1 MTRITWSRERQ
12 QSLLGQLSGFW
23 KGDIWDMRASPLP
36 TRFSAKT
43 KQRRLRFVCKSATIN
58 GELKYACWKKF
69 SDGDWRNTQELSR
82 VHRMVKWLNSLDAL
96 PASLISR
103 GLDEWRGL
111 YTTYLRQRGM
121 YHLGTTSRMNREQ
134 HPCVTARDSHYISTL
149 RQLYSIL
156 ESAYDD
162 RPEHEK
168 DVWDLQRMAVPISLS
183 LSNVTL
189 SFHRIRQPWL
199 RKPVK
204 AYIRYCL
211 TICAEGT
218 CRTRLQSLTCFS
230 EFLMQ
235 ERPKGT
241 AKAIT
246 RKLLLE
252 YLSYLPAR
260 VCVSVRKSHLL
271 NLRNFLETAARERWL
286 PIAPERMIFDDEI
299 PRPPK
304 AQPRYL
310 PAAVL
315 DQLNSHLGSLK
326 APWMQM
332 ILILQEC
339 GMRISEL
346 LQLPLDCLTQDARG
360 TFYLRF
366 VQGKMKREHT
376 IPVSQE
382 IARLIQE
389 QQQVVRATERSTA
402 LLFPNA
408 KGGVSKQQSFA
419 QQINRLAYDH
429 QVRDATGKLF
439 RFQSHQFRHTVG
451 TRMINLGVPHHFIQR
466 YLGHLGPEMTNRYA
480 HIHDSTMREKLS
492 EYLQGTLV
500 DVTGKA
506 VPEGPLDTSDLRWFT
521 RNVMAQALPNGY
533 CAIPVVAGP
542 CPHPNACLSCAHFR
556 TDASFL
562 DVHKAELRD
571 TERVITKANANGWTR
586 QIEMNERKRNNLVNI
601 VTSLERANHD

>member
-1 MTRITWSRERQ
+1 
-12 QSLLGQLSGFW
+12 LLGQLSEFW
-23 KGDIWDMRASPLP
+23 KEDVWDMRTSPLQ
-36 TRFSAKT
+36 TRLSEKT
-43 KQRRLRFVCKSATIN
+43 KQRRLRFGCKSATIN

-69 SDGDWRNTQELSR
+69 SDGDWRNTQELGR
-82 VHRMVKWLNSLDAL
+82 VHRMVKWLNSLDPL
-96 PASLISR
+96 PASLMSR
-103 GLDEWRGL
+103 AFDEWRGL
-111 YTTYLRQRGM
+111 YTTYLKQNGM
-121 YHLGTTSRMNREQ
+121 YRQGTTFRMDREQ
-134 HPCVTARDSHYISTL
+134 QPCVSSRDSQYISTL
-149 RQLYSIL
+149 RQVYFIL
-156 ESAYDD
+156 RSAYDD

-168 DVWDLQRMAVPISLS
+168 DVWNLQRMAIPISLS

-189 SFHRIRQPWL
+189 SFHRIKQPWL
-199 RKPVK
+199 RKTVK

-211 TICAEGT
+211 PIYAEGT

-235 ERPKGT
+235 ERPRGT

-246 RKLLLE
+246 RKLLIE
-252 YLSYLPAR
+252 YLSYLPTR
-260 VCVSVRKSHLL
+260 VCISVRKSHLL

-286 PIAPERMIFDDEI
+286 LISSERMIFDEEI

-304 AQPRYL
+304 LQPRYI

-315 DQLNSHLGSLK
+315 DQLNSHLGNLK

-332 ILILQEC
+332 VLILQEC

-366 VQGKMKREHT
+366 MQGKMKREHT

-382 IARLIQE
+382 IARVVQE
-389 QQQVVRATERSTA
+389 QQQVVRANGRSTT
-402 LLFPNA
+402 LLFPNS

-419 QQINRLAYDH
+419 QRIIRLAYDH
-429 QVRDATGKLF
+429 QIRDANGKLF

-500 DVTGKA
+500 DVTGKV
-506 VPEGPLDTSDLRWFT
+506 VPDHALT
-521 RNVMAQALPNGY
+521 RM
-533 CAIPVVAGP
+533 
-542 CPHPNACLSCAHFR
+542 
-556 TDASFL
+556 
-562 DVHKAELRD
+562 
-571 TERVITKANANGWTR
+571 RV
-586 QIEMNERKRNNLVNI
+586 
-601 VTSLERANHD
+601 

>member
-23 KGDIWDMRASPLP
+23 KGDIWDMRAIPLP

-260 VCVSVRKSHLL
+260 VCISVRKSHLL

>member
-1 MTRITWSRERQ
+1 
-12 QSLLGQLSGFW
+12 LLGQLSGFW
-23 KGDIWDMRASPLP
+23 KGDIWDMRAIPLP

-111 YTTYLRQRGM
+111 YTTYLRQCGM

-134 HPCVTARDSHYISTL
+134 RPCVTARDSHYISTL

-601 VTSLERANHD
+601 VTSLERERTHD

>member
-23 KGDIWDMRASPLP
+23 KGDIWDMRAIPLP

>member
-23 KGDIWDMRASPLP
+23 KGDIWDMRAIPLP

-111 YTTYLRQRGM
+111 YTTYLRQCGM

-134 HPCVTARDSHYISTL
+134 RPCVTARDSHYISTL

>member
-23 KGDIWDMRASPLP
+23 KGDIWDMRAIPLP
-36 TRFSAKT
+36 TRLSAKT

-366 VQGKMKREHT
+366 MQGKMKREHT

>member
-1 MTRITWSRERQ
+1 MTKITWSRERQ
-12 QSLLGQLSGFW
+12 QYLLGELSGFW
-23 KGDIWDMRASPLP
+23 EGDVWDMRNSPLETQP
-36 TRFSAKT
+36 SAKT
-43 KQRRLRFVCKSATIN
+43 KQRHLRFDCRSATIN

>member
-1 MTRITWSRERQ
+1 
-12 QSLLGQLSGFW
+12 
-23 KGDIWDMRASPLP
+23 
-36 TRFSAKT
+36 
-43 KQRRLRFVCKSATIN
+43 
-58 GELKYACWKKF
+58 
-69 SDGDWRNTQELSR
+69 
-82 VHRMVKWLNSLDAL
+82 
-96 PASLISR
+96 
-103 GLDEWRGL
+103 
-111 YTTYLRQRGM
+111 
-121 YHLGTTSRMNREQ
+121 
-134 HPCVTARDSHYISTL
+134 
-149 RQLYSIL
+149 
-156 ESAYDD
+156 
-162 RPEHEK
+162 
-168 DVWDLQRMAVPISLS
+168 
-183 LSNVTL
+183 
-189 SFHRIRQPWL
+189 
-199 RKPVK
+199 
-204 AYIRYCL
+204 
-211 TICAEGT
+211 
-218 CRTRLQSLTCFS
+218 
-230 EFLMQ
+230 
-235 ERPKGT
+235 
-241 AKAIT
+241 
-246 RKLLLE
+246 
-252 YLSYLPAR
+252 
-260 VCVSVRKSHLL
+260 
-271 NLRNFLETAARERWL
+271 
-286 PIAPERMIFDDEI
+286 MIFDDEI

-332 ILILQEC
+332 VLILQEC

-366 VQGKMKREHT
+366 MQGKMKREHT

-389 QQQVVRATERSTA
+389 QQQVVRATGRSTA

-419 QQINRLAYDH
+419 QRINRLAYDH
-429 QVRDATGKLF
+429 QVRDAKGKLF

-601 VTSLERANHD
+601 VTSLERERTMTRNTEGLKKSARLRSESAMQRALVALQRMEASDREINFRTVAAEAGVSTAWLYSQEELRVRIMRSRTTAGRAVPGTDSPPDRQRLSKQNIVATLRLRIKTLEEKNRELTGLLELAYGQLTVATTASSRHVVYM